1 MAAKIRLKRTGRR
14 GQTSFRVVVVD
25 EAKPR
30 DTRVVDDLG
39 AYNPRTEELA
49 VDNGRA
55 LDWLKKGAQP
65 TQTTRALLSRLGV
78 MAQLARE
85 KHGSAPASPTS

>member
-14 GQTSFRVVVVD
+14 GQTSFRLVVVD
-25 EAKPR
+25 ESKPR
-30 DTRVVDDLG
+30 DTWVVDDLG
-39 AYNPRTEELA
+39 TYNPRTEELA

-65 TQTTRALLSRLGV
+65 TQTARMLLSKVGL
-78 MAQLARE
+78 MAQFAHE
-85 KHGSAPASPTS
+85 KQGAAPSA

>member
-14 GQTSFRVVVVD
+14 GQASYRLVVVD
-25 EAKPR
+25 ESKPR
-30 DTRVVDDLG
+30 DTWVVDDLG
-39 AYNPRTEELA
+39 AYNPRTEELS

-65 TQTTRALLSRLGV
+65 TLTARTLLSKVGLL
-78 MAQLARE
+78 AQLARE
-85 KHGSAPASPTS
+85 KHGSAPAA